1 MTGYELTA
9 IALRIHAA
17 NLGAAKGLLVLLCS
31 FWSEGGQVFPGGKLL
46 KARAGISEA
55 SMTRHIKQ
63 LEAAGLVKAARR
75 PNKSSIY
82 YLNIPAIVEAAKEAQ
97 EVEARWCD
105 EGEAGAT
112 KLTEPENGTLK
123 LREPEP
129 SNCRNRNPQ
138 IEGRSKPVNK
148 PEEQTRGKEIMATP
162 KIELD
167 FSPLNMIP
175 ELVDEVK
182 AIRKAHTKG
191 KPLTQRIIN
200 TLGKEFAECRAGGA
214 TDDQIL
220 NEWSVRGWQGFKAEW
235 FLRDFKHP
243 GQGIAQT
250 TSGRPTKYQQQ
261 MADQEAMI
269 ARFLGTDQH
278 QGKTYEH
285 A

>member
-9 IALRIHAA
+9 TALRIHAA
-17 NLGAAKGLLVLLCS
+17 DLGAAKGLLVLLCS

-46 KARAGISEA
+46 MARTGISEA

-63 LEAAGLVKAARR
+63 LKAAGLVKTVRR

-82 YLNIPAIVEAAKEAQ
+82 HLNIPAILEAAKEAR
-97 EVEARWCD
+97 EIEASWLD
-105 EGEAGAT
+105 EGEAG
-112 KLTEPENGTLK
+112 TLN

-129 SNCRNRNPQ
+129 SNCGNRNPQ
-138 IEGRSKPVNK
+138 TEGRSKSVNK
-148 PEEQTRGKEIMATP
+148 PEEQTRGQDIMTTP

-167 FSPLNMIP
+167 FSPLSMPP

-235 FLRDFKHP
+235 LLRDFKRP
-243 GQGIAQT
+243 GQAIT
-250 TSGRPTKYQQQ
+250 QQ
-261 MADQEAMI
+261 AIPYNKDL
-269 ARFLGTDQH
+269 AREQH
-278 QGKTYEH
+278 NINLVNGGNW
-285 A
+285 